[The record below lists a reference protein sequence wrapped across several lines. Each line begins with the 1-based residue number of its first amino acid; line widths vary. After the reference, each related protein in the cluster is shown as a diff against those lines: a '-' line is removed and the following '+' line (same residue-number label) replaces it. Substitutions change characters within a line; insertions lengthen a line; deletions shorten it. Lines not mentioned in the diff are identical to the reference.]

1 MYLILNDDRQN
12 KIMLPNFRK
21 RSRLN
26 HWSMKFLLT
35 EGSDVWYLFDNQL
48 LHDLMILQRIQLL
61 KEHTPTKTF
70 DSLPDVK
77 FLRCVIVK
85 YNICRNTHIIEC

>member
-21 RSRLN
+21 RNRLN

-48 LHDLMILQRIQLL
+48 LHDLIVLQRIQLL

-77 FLRCVIVK
+77 CLRCVIDK
-85 YNICRNTHIIEC
+85 YHICRNSHIIEC